1 MNTKVNQ
8 KNKVS
13 KLTQEKA
20 WIAYLATLKPHEIA
34 KTYQQQKKDAWIAYL
49 EQISWNFFVT
59 GSTRYE
65 LTSKSARRLAE
76 RWYKEIS
83 SKGSMFFY
91 VSEPFEV
98 KEGQH
103 IHGLLKVGQENPDH
117 FRIMIDMWQWATGNR
132 ALSVDGKGINWDKKK
147 WNALNL
153 RNYDPDRG
161 AGGYMCKYVMKTTA
175 DYDLLI

>member
-1 MNTKVNQ
+1 MNTKINEN
-8 KNKVS
+8 NKIS
-13 KLTQEKA
+13 KLTQQKA
-20 WIAYLATLKPHEIA
+20 WVAYLATQKSYKIK
-34 KTYQQQKKDAWIAYL
+34 KTYQQQKKEAWIAYL
-49 EQISWNFFVT
+49 EQFAWTFFVT

-76 RWYKEIS
+76 RWHKQVRSE
-83 SKGSMFFY
+83 GSLFFY

-103 IHGLLKVGQENPDH
+103 IHGLLMCPGYDQLF
-117 FRIMIDMWQWATGNR
+117 FRKMVDMWQWATGNR